1 MKLAQRMVQSFCA
14 SISTSNSHRWTTVS
28 GMNEVGV
35 RVHKSTDPGQPNGVV
50 LNAATTFWLPVSPL
64 IAMFT
69 AGRSTGQYTTSE
81 PDASMQLSCRISIL
95 F

>member
-50 LNAATTFWLPVSPL
+50 LNAATTFRLPVSPQNV
-64 IAMFT
+64 FNFFKDERT
-69 AGRSTGQYTTSE
+69 RSQVYILE
-81 PDASMQLSCRISIL
+81 FISTI
-95 F
+95 FRCFNS